1 MMFGR
6 AAELE
11 KRIKELEDE
20 KQKSS
25 DYIAELERKVDALE
39 NTQSQNHDYM
49 QENNLE
55 IDDKI
60 ATAFQYQDIIT
71 QQLDASLEAIDSMRQ
86 SIAVFSHAFK
96 SDEDLANGSLMKLQE
111 KLNSALKE
119 AKEKKERFSG
129 KSADN
134 ISEND
139 EIEFF

>member
-1 MMFGR
+1 MLILKSVD
-6 AAELE
+6 ELLE
-11 KRIKELEDE
+11 HIKDVQSSVKLLSNDSLMSMNSFM
-20 KQKSS
+20 QK
-25 DYIAELERKVDALE
+25 
-39 NTQSQNHDYM
+39 
-49 QENNLE
+49 NNLE
-55 IDDKI
+55 IDDDI

-71 QQLDASLEAIDSMRQ
+71 QQLDASVEAIDSMRQ

-111 KLNSALKE
+111 KLNNALQE

-129 KSADN
+129 KSNGN